1 MPEPI
6 GSEIG
11 GRAASLA
18 RRRALSVGKAALP
31 PSTDRI
37 SGGRRE
43 AVIAPVAAEPAQSY
57 EPAPM
62 KVVEPLVV
70 ATTSARDQAR
80 ARRAALSRVGRG
92 DAPPTAP
99 TRQPRPVVLDVQPI
113 AAAESPQGGR
123 GVTGMREGA
132 GSAVTGGSRG
142 STLPV
147 SGTPSIAAQSGA
159 GWRSAGPKV
168 GLMRTAGGLVVS
180 GTLVRSSVRVTG
192 DEPGAGIAITGE
204 ADQVPGDDLT
214 PRSDGGAVT
223 MTRFAP
229 SFGTNFGRGFG
240 SAGSRERDESR
251 RTESTQGGLPLTGS
265 SIGRSIR
272 VTGDEAGVC
281 RQVTGDQYLSPA
293 NAQAECGGRR
303 GGTAPGALVGSGRP
317 DPASGAKVSA
327 ALTRGFQ
334 RVTGTGFEPDAR
346 VTGAGSSANDAITGS
361 QYEGAAAGKTPS
373 VQRRASG
380 FVTGGGVARDALGV
394 TGTERGS
401 ARDITGTPYSVESEG
416 ARAMPSDPVAAI
428 AKRFSV
434 TSPQRSAHLRSSNED
449 SALAGD
455 ERITGSFAGG
465 HDKVTGNLEFSFRPR
480 RSANVEVRS
489 ERSSIT
495 GEGSKAGTAITG
507 YGAVEHPKVSGTDT
521 WIATQRNPSERGSAP
536 KPFAG
541 AVRFKALA
549 SHEEPKHLVT
559 GMFGYSSDS
568 GAKVTLSGGA
578 QG

>member
-11 GRAASLA
+11 GRAASFA

-31 PSTDRI
+31 PSTDRV

-43 AVIAPVAAEPAQSY
+43 AVAAPIVVEPATSY

-62 KVVEPLVV
+62 KVVEPLFA
-70 ATTSARDQAR
+70 ATTSVHDQAR

-92 DAPPTAP
+92 DAPPAAP

-113 AAAESPQGGR
+113 AAHDAPQGAR
-123 GVTGMREGA
+123 GVTRSRDAA

-147 SGTPSIAAQSGA
+147 SGTQSIAAQSGA
-159 GWRSAGPKV
+159 GWRTAGPKV

-180 GTLVRSSVRVTG
+180 GTLVRSNVHVTG
-192 DEPGAGIAITGE
+192 DESGAGIAITGE

-214 PRSDGGAVT
+214 PRPGEGA
-223 MTRFAP
+223 MTVSRFAP
-229 SFGTNFGRGFG
+229 PFGTNFGRGSG
-240 SAGSRERDESR
+240 SGGSRERDGLR
-251 RTESTQGGLPLTGS
+251 RIESTQGGLPLTGS

-293 NAQAECGGRR
+293 NLQAECGGRR

-327 ALTRGFQ
+327 ALTRGLQ

-361 QYEGAAAGKTPS
+361 QYEGAAAGKAPS
-373 VQRRASG
+373 AQRPTSG
-380 FVTGGGVARDALGV
+380 FVTGGIARDALGV
-394 TGTERGS
+394 TGTERGA
-401 ARDITGTPYSVESEG
+401 AREISGTRYSVEAEG
-416 ARAMPSDPVAAI
+416 ARAMPSDPIAAI
-428 AKRFSV
+428 AERFSV
-434 TSPQRSAHLRSSNED
+434 NSPQRTAHLRSSNDD
-449 SALAGD
+449 SARAGD
-455 ERITGSFAGG
+455 ERITGSFAAG

-480 RSANVEVRS
+480 RSADGEVRS
-489 ERSSIT
+489 ARSSIT
-495 GEGSKAGTAITG
+495 GEGSTAGTAISG
-507 YGAVEHPKVSGTDT
+507 YGAVEHPKVTGAESS
-521 WIATQRNPSERGSAP
+521 IATQRNPSERGSAP

-541 AVRFKALA
+541 AARFKALA

>member
-43 AVIAPVAAEPAQSY
+43 AIAAPVAVEPANSF
-57 EPAPM
+57 ESAPM

-70 ATTSARDQAR
+70 ATTSVHDQAR

-99 TRQPRPVVLDVQPI
+99 TRQPRPVAPDPQAI
-113 AAAESPQGGR
+113 AAEESPQGGR
-123 GVTGMREGA
+123 GVTGFRNGA

-147 SGTPSIAAQSGA
+147 SGTPSIAAESGA

-180 GTLVRSSVRVTG
+180 GSLVRSSVRVTG
-192 DEPGAGIAITGE
+192 DEPGGGIAITGE

-214 PRSDGGAVT
+214 PRPGEGAIT
-223 MTRFAP
+223 TTRFAP
-229 SFGTNFGRGFG
+229 SFGTNFARGLG
-240 SAGSRERDESR
+240 SGGSRERDGSR
-251 RTESTQGGLPLTGS
+251 RIESTQGGLPLTGS

-293 NAQAECGGRR
+293 NVQAECGGRR

-334 RVTGTGFEPDAR
+334 RVTGTGLEPDAR
-346 VTGAGSSANDAITGS
+346 VTGAVSSANDAITGS
-361 QYEGAAAGKTPS
+361 QYEGAAAGKASS
-373 VQRRASG
+373 VRRNASG
-380 FVTGGGVARDALGV
+380 FVTGGIAREALGV
-394 TGTERGS
+394 TGAERGV
-401 ARDITGTPYSVESEG
+401 ARDITGTPYAVAADG

-428 AKRFSV
+428 AQRFSV
-434 TSPQRSAHLRSSNED
+434 NSPQRSAQLRSSNED
-449 SALAGD
+449 SARAGD
-455 ERITGSFAGG
+455 ERITGSFAAG

-480 RSANVEVRS
+480 RSVDGEVRAA
-489 ERSSIT
+489 RSFIT
-495 GEGSKAGTAITG
+495 GEGSTAGTAITG
-507 YGAVEHPKVSGTDT
+507 YGAGEHPKVTGAESS
-521 WIATQRNPSERGSAP
+521 IATQRNPSERGSAP

-541 AVRFKALA
+541 AARFKALA

>member
-31 PSTDRI
+31 PATDRN

-43 AVIAPVAAEPAQSY
+43 GVAAPVAAEPAPRVES
-57 EPAPM
+57 APL
-62 KVVEPLVV
+62 KVVEPSFV
-70 ATTSARDQAR
+70 ATSSVRDQVR

-92 DAPPTAP
+92 DAPPAAP
-99 TRQPRPVVLDVQPI
+99 TRQPRPVVLDRQPI
-113 AAAESPQGGR
+113 VEQPPAGVR
-123 GVTGMREGA
+123 GVTGFLRDGG

-147 SGTPSIAAQSGA
+147 SGTHSIAAESGA
-159 GWRSAGPKV
+159 GWRAAGPKV

-192 DEPGAGIAITGE
+192 DESGVGIAITGE
-204 ADQVPGDDLT
+204 ADQGPGDDLT
-214 PRSDGGAVT
+214 PRPDEGA
-223 MTRFAP
+223 MTVPRFAP
-229 SFGTNFGRGFG
+229 SFGTNFGRGLG
-240 SAGSRERDESR
+240 SGGSRERDGSR
-251 RTESTQGGLPLTGS
+251 RIESTHGGLPLTGS
-265 SIGRSIR
+265 SIGRSVR

-293 NAQAECGGRR
+293 NLQAECGGQR

-317 DPASGAKVSA
+317 DPASGAKVSS
-327 ALTRGFQ
+327 ALTRGLQ
-334 RVTGTGFEPDAR
+334 RVTGTGFEPDPR

-361 QYEGAAAGKTPS
+361 QYEGAAGKPPP
-373 VQRRASG
+373 VQRNTSG
-380 FVTGGGVARDALGV
+380 FVTGGIAHEALGGV
-394 TGTERGS
+394 TGTERG
-401 ARDITGTPYSVESEG
+401 AVRDITGTRYSVPAES
-416 ARAMPSDPVAAI
+416 ARAMPSDPVASI
-428 AKRFSV
+428 AERFSV
-434 TSPQRSAHLRSSNED
+434 NSPQRSAHLRSSSED
-449 SALAGD
+449 SAHAGD
-455 ERITGSFAGG
+455 ERITGSFAAG

-480 RSANVEVRS
+480 RGVDGDVSSTRS
-489 ERSSIT
+489 FVT

-507 YGAVEHPKVSGTDT
+507 GGAVDHPKVSGTDT

-549 SHEEPKHLVT
+549 RFEEPKHLVT

>member
-43 AVIAPVAAEPAQSY
+43 ADAAPITVEPVTSY
-57 EPAPM
+57 EPTPM
-62 KVVEPLVV
+62 KVVEPLF
-70 ATTSARDQAR
+70 AASTSVHDQAR

-92 DAPPTAP
+92 DAPPAAP
-99 TRQPRPVVLDVQPI
+99 TRQPRPVVIDVQPI
-113 AAAESPQGGR
+113 FGEEPSPGVR
-123 GVTGMREGA
+123 GVTGMREAA
-132 GSAVTGGSRG
+132 GSTVTGSSRG

-147 SGTPSIAAQSGA
+147 SGTQSIAAQSGA
-159 GWRSAGPKV
+159 VWRAAGPKV

-192 DEPGAGIAITGE
+192 DEPGGGIAITGE

-214 PRSDGGAVT
+214 PRSGEGAIT
-223 MTRFAP
+223 TGRFAP
-229 SFGTNFGRGFG
+229 SFGTNFGRGLG
-240 SAGSRERDESR
+240 SGGSRERDGLR
-251 RTESTQGGLPLTGS
+251 RIESTQGGLPLTGS

-293 NAQAECGGRR
+293 NLQAECGGRR
-303 GGTAPGALVGSGRP
+303 GGTAPAALVGSGRP

-334 RVTGTGFEPDAR
+334 RVTGTGLEPDAR
-346 VTGAGSSANDAITGS
+346 VTGAGSSANDAVTGS
-361 QYEGAAAGKTPS
+361 QYEGAVAGKAAP
-373 VQRRASG
+373 VRRNASG
-380 FVTGGGVARDALGV
+380 FVTGGIAREALGV
-394 TGTERGS
+394 TGAERGA
-401 ARDITGTPYSVESEG
+401 ARDISGTPYSVAAQS
-416 ARAMPSDPVAAI
+416 ASALPSDPVAAI
-428 AKRFSV
+428 AERFSV
-434 TSPQRSAHLRSSNED
+434 NSPQRSAHLRASSEE
-449 SALAGD
+449 STPAGD
-455 ERITGSFAGG
+455 ERITGSFAAG

-480 RSANVEVRS
+480 RSAEGEVRAP
-489 ERSSIT
+489 RSSIT

-507 YGAVEHPKVSGTDT
+507 DGALEHPKVTGTET
-521 WIATQRNPSERGSAP
+521 SIASQRNPSERGNAP

-541 AVRFKALA
+541 AARFKALA
-549 SHEEPKHLVT
+549 HYEEPKHLVT